1 MVFYINGLRSGNPLE
16 SLPVEQYLSHSGLK
30 CNEVSIFR
38 HWRHQENLKSR
49 VHFNSK
55 INTDMKLLIHIVL
68 QGILIYLIAHLLTG
82 VHVAGYT
89 DALLAA
95 ILLSIANTFVK
106 PVLTILTLPV
116 TILTLGLFLFVIN
129 GLMVLL
135 VDALLQGFEVVNLF
149 WAVLFSIIFSIFN
162 YLFLQYS
169 K

>member
-1 MVFYINGLRSGNPLE
+1 
-16 SLPVEQYLSHSGLK
+16 
-30 CNEVSIFR
+30 
-38 HWRHQENLKSR
+38 
-49 VHFNSK
+49 
-55 INTDMKLLIHIVL
+55 MKLLIHIVL